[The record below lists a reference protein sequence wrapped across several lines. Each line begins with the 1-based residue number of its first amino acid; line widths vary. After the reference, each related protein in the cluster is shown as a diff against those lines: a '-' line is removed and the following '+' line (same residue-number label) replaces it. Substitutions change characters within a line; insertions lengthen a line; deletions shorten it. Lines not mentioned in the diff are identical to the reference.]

1 MAYGRFLVFFAHTG
15 ADREGQ
21 LRGDFTRLPRRSGM
35 AAICA
40 FLPST
45 QCHRIAGVTFAVP
58 VNV

>member
-21 LRGDFTRLPRRSGM
+21 LKGDFTRLPRSGM

-40 FLPST
+40 QRT
-45 QCHRIAGVTFAVP
+45 
-58 VNV
+58 